1 MAQQQTSQKYILGV
15 DVGVASLGL
24 ARLYLDKSGRP
35 SGEIGGSVLTYPIP
49 LGAEERRLKRSAR
62 KTNDRKG
69 RRLERLSDLLSENG
83 IGAPRGKEPKALL
96 DLSPVKLRAKASR
109 EKIDLAELS
118 RALLHMA
125 KHRGSSAFRE
135 SDIKDDKEARQ
146 TAEGIKS
153 LRAEMAAKSFETYG
167 QYLRSREKKNLPTR
181 INPAKIA
188 NAKGDYA
195 FYPSRELLLEE
206 FNIIWDVQTKYH
218 GAVLNEALKEAV
230 ARELFFQRA
239 VTAPN
244 PGKCPYFLE
253 EDRLPRASRLFQERR
268 IYEEAN
274 SLRFTAKNGKATP
287 YTLEER
293 DALIARLMGGEDL
306 TFAEIKK
313 TLGYDKFTRLSLEN
327 SRSRDR
333 IMGYPFDLALG
344 HEDALG
350 DTWKTFSED
359 EQDEILRILAT
370 QHNEEK
376 ASAALLPILKSD
388 GAVTRALGA
397 PLPKGWGRVGH
408 TATVR
413 LLEQLKAKL
422 IPAKIAEMEAGLVH
436 ALSPDG
442 VIHEALPY
450 YGKILLGHTVPP
462 MWVSDYRRPTDTPPD
477 TNSNEERFGRT
488 PNPVVHLA
496 LNQIR
501 KAVNATIEKY
511 GLPVAIHI
519 ELARELNKSA
529 EARDEI
535 AKNNE
540 KNRKENDK
548 IAETLRREGITVSR
562 LNIQR
567 YKLWAEQ
574 KTLCLYTGKTIK
586 LGDLFGGTVDID
598 HILPRSLTFSD
609 ALSNKCVCLRS
620 ANAFKGNR
628 SPYDAF
634 AKGTHE
640 EYDWDAIMRRVDA
653 LKNKAKEWRFASDA
667 LERFTEEGEDFR
679 ARYGNDNSYLARVT
693 RLYLASLYG
702 EPHHVV
708 AVSSHIV
715 SLLRGKWGLQK
726 ILGSKE
732 QGKKVR
738 DDHRHHFIDALV
750 TACANRGMVQAIQTE
765 AARTERE
772 GLESFVEQIAPPF
785 GDPKSF
791 YATVK
796 EVTFNTVTGARKADH
811 STAGQLHEDTLL
823 GIVDGPDKNGIYV
836 CRKRK
841 HVDDYASFA
850 ALEKPKIQNTLP
862 NLPEIMKARVELETL
877 KSQIKAH
884 LPRAEAVLEAERQ
897 ADLAA
902 GKKGRTVS
910 PAAIFKKATAFQ
922 KDAKGKVSFTLYEK
936 QKLVNLQYSRGN
948 NRPTGGFVSGRNH
961 RMDFFIDAK
970 GRLNWQCIS
979 MLEANDPA
987 FVPKSSHLGYRLL
1000 WSAHKEDV
1008 IEMDDPEEPS
1018 QRRRFVVAKFRDSK
1032 MGIVPEFDARDS
1044 KERVL
1049 YEKGLS
1055 FFQKAGARRLALDEI
1070 GDIKWPFP
1078 ALPPVPPKSR
1088 KKSDDEVPEA

>member
-1 MAQQQTSQKYILGV
+1 MAQEHNSERYILGV
-15 DVGVASLGL
+15 DVGVAYLGL
-24 ARLYLDKSGRP
+24 ARLYLDEKGRP
-35 SGEIGGSVLTYPIP
+35 SGVIGGSVLTYPIP

-62 KTNDRKG
+62 KTNNQKG
-69 RRLERLSDLLSENG
+69 RRLDRLSDLLSENG
-83 IGAPRGKEPKALL
+83 IGYARGKEPKALL

-109 EKIDLAELS
+109 EKIELAELA

-153 LRAEMAAKSFETYG
+153 LRDAMKAKTFETYG
-167 QYLRSREKKNLPTR
+167 QYLRWREKNDLPSR

-195 FYPSRELLLEE
+195 FYPSREMLREE
-206 FNIIWDVQTKYH
+206 FEIIWGKQAEYH
-218 GAVLNEALKEAV
+218 PDALSPDLKAAV

-239 VTAPN
+239 ITAPT
-244 PGKCPYFLE
+244 PGRCPYFLE
-253 EDRLPRASRLFQERR
+253 EDRLPKASRLFQERR
-268 IYEEAN
+268 IYEEVN
-274 SLRFTAKNGKATP
+274 SLRFTAKNGQALP
-287 YTLEER
+287 YTLEDR
-293 DALIARLMGGEDL
+293 DALITRLMDGEDL

-313 TLGYDKFTRLSLEN
+313 ALGLDRSSKITLEN
-327 SRSRDR
+327 AENRKGIAS
-333 IMGYPFDLALG
+333 YPFDLALG
-344 HEDALG
+344 DKEALG
-350 DTWKTFSED
+350 AAWGAFSNE
-359 EQDEILRILAT
+359 EQDEVLLILAT
-370 QHNEEK
+370 VHNEEK
-376 ASAALLPILKSD
+376 ATAALLPLLNSD
-388 GAVTRALGA
+388 AQAVARALAA
-397 PLPKGWGRVGH
+397 PLPKGWGRVGP
-408 TATVR
+408 TATIK

-422 IPAKIAEMEAGLVH
+422 IPARVAEDEAGLVH

-442 VIHEALPY
+442 VIHEKLPY
-450 YGKILLGHTVPP
+450 YGEILLGHTVPP
-462 MWVSDYRRPTDTPPD
+462 MWVSDYRQDTDTPPN
-477 TNSNEERFGRT
+477 TNCHEDKFGRI

-501 KAVNATIEKY
+501 KAVNATIEKH

-540 KNRKENDK
+540 KNRKTNDR
-548 IAETLRREGITVSR
+548 IAERLREAGITISR

-567 YKLWAEQ
+567 YKLWEEQ
-574 KTLCLYTGKTIK
+574 KTLCLYTGKPIE
-586 LGDLFGGTVDID
+586 LGNLFGGTVDMD

-620 ANAFKGNR
+620 ANALKGNR
-628 SPYDAF
+628 APYDAF
-634 AKGTHE
+634 AGNDHAE
-640 EYDWDAIMRRVDA
+640 CDWDAIMRRVTD
-653 LKNKAKEWRFASDA
+653 LKNGAKEWRFASDA
-667 LERFTEEGEDFR
+667 MDRFTEDSENFR

-715 SLLRGKWGLQK
+715 SLLRGKWSLQK
-726 ILGSKE
+726 ILGSKGS
-732 QGKKVR
+732 GKKAR

-750 TACANRGMVQAIQTE
+750 TASATRGMVQAIQTE

-772 GLESFVEQIAPPF
+772 RLESFVEKITPPF
-785 GDPKSF
+785 GEAKSF
-791 YATVK
+791 FTDVK
-796 EVTFNTVTGARKADH
+796 HVTLNTVTSARKADH
-811 STAGQLHEDTLL
+811 STTGQLHEDTLL
-823 GIVDGPDKNGIYV
+823 GIVDGPEKNGAYV

-862 NLPEIMKARVELETL
+862 NLPEIEVARVNLETL
-877 KSQIKAH
+877 KKQIKAL
-884 LPRAEAVLEAERQ
+884 LPPAETALEAEHR
-897 ADLAA
+897 ADLAE

-910 PAAIFKKATAFQ
+910 PTAIFKKAVALQ
-922 KDAKGKVSFTLYEK
+922 KQAGGAVSFALYEK
-936 QKLVNLQYSRGN
+936 QKLVNIQYAQGN

-961 RMDFFIDAK
+961 RMDFFVDAK
-970 GRLNWQCIS
+970 RKLGWQCIA

-987 FVPKSSHLGYRLL
+987 FIPKASLPGHELL

-1008 IEMDDPEEPS
+1008 IEMDDPAEPT
-1018 QRRRFVVAKFRDSK
+1018 QRRRFIVAKFHGPK
-1032 MGIVPEFDARDS
+1032 MGVVPEFDARNS

-1049 YEKGLS
+1049 YENGLS
-1055 FFQKAGARRLALDEI
+1055 FFQKTAARRVVLDEI
-1070 GDIKWPFP
+1070 GDVKWAFP
-1078 ALPPVPPKSR
+1078 ALPQSG
-1088 KKSDDEVPEA
+1088 KKPDEEAPDA

>member
-1 MAQQQTSQKYILGV
+1 MAKQQTSQPYILGV

-24 ARLYLDKSGRP
+24 ARLYLDEKNRP
-35 SGEIGGSVLTYPIP
+35 TGDMGGSILTYPIP

-62 KTNDRKG
+62 KTNDQKG
-69 RRLERLSDLLSENG
+69 RRIDRLSDLLSDNG
-83 IGAPRGKEPKALL
+83 IGSPRGEEPKALL

-109 EKIDLAELS
+109 EKIELAELA

-153 LRAEMAAKSFETYG
+153 LRTEMKAKEFATYG

-195 FYPSRELLLEE
+195 FYPSREMLREE
-206 FNIIWDVQTKYH
+206 FEIIWDCQAPHHPAILTS
-218 GAVLNEALKEAV
+218 ELKEAV

-239 VTAPN
+239 ITAPH

-268 IYEEAN
+268 IYEEVN
-274 SLRFTAKNGKATP
+274 SLRFTAKNGQALP

-293 DALIARLMGGEDL
+293 DTLIAHLMAGENL

-313 TLGYDKFTRLSLEN
+313 TLGNEKSTRLTLEN
-327 SRSRDR
+327 AENRAGVV
-333 IMGYPFDLALG
+333 GYPFDLALG

-350 DTWKTFSED
+350 DAWRTFSD
-359 EQDEILRILAT
+359 DKQDEILRILAT
-370 QHNEEK
+370 VHNEEK
-376 ASAALLPILKSD
+376 ATAALLPLLQSD
-388 GAVTRALGA
+388 GQAVARALAA
-397 PLPKGWGRVGH
+397 PLPKGWGRIGP
-408 TATVR
+408 TATAG

-442 VIHEALPY
+442 VIHETLPY
-450 YGKILLGHTVPP
+450 YGEILLGHTVPP
-462 MWVSDYRRPTDTPPD
+462 MWVSDYRRATDTPPD
-477 TNSNEERFGRT
+477 TNNHEDKFGRI

-501 KAVNATIEKY
+501 KAVNATIKKH
-511 GLPVAIHI
+511 GLPAAIHI
-519 ELARELNKSA
+519 ELAREMNKSA
-529 EARDEI
+529 EARDDI

-540 KNRKENDK
+540 KNRKANDA
-548 IAETLRREGITVSR
+548 IAETLREAGITVSR
-562 LNIQR
+562 TNIQR
-567 YKLWAEQ
+567 YKLWKEQ
-574 KTLCLYTGKTIK
+574 KCQCLYTGKCIK
-586 LGDLFGGTVDID
+586 LEDLFGGTVDVD

-634 AKGTHE
+634 AGNDHE
-640 EYDWDAIMRRVDA
+640 ECDWDAIMRRVDA
-653 LKNKAKEWRFASDA
+653 LNNKAKEWRFASDA
-667 LERFTEEGEDFR
+667 MDRFTEDGEDFR

-726 ILGSKE
+726 ILGSKKS
-732 QGKKVR
+732 GKKAR

-750 TACANRGMVQAIQTE
+750 TAAANRGMVQAIQTE

-772 GLESFVEQIAPPF
+772 GLESFVEKIAPPF
-785 GDPKSF
+785 GDPEFFFS
-791 YATVK
+791 AVK
-796 EVTFNTVTGARKADH
+796 QVTLNSITGARKADH
-811 STAGQLHEDTLL
+811 SAAGQLHEDTLL
-823 GIVDGPDKNGIYV
+823 GIVDGPDKNGAYV

-862 NLPEIMKARVELETL
+862 DLPEIMKARVELEAL
-877 KSQIKAH
+877 KEQIEAL
-884 LPRAEAVLEAERQ
+884 LPEAKTVLEAERQ
-897 ADLAA
+897 TDLAA
-902 GKKGRTVS
+902 GKKGRAVS
-910 PAAIFKKATAFQ
+910 PAAIFKKAVALQ
-922 KDAKGKVSFTLYEK
+922 KQAGGKVSFALYEK
-936 QKLVNLQYSRGN
+936 QKLVNIQYAQGN

-961 RMDFFIDAK
+961 RMDFFIDGK
-970 GRLNWQCIS
+970 GKLRWQCIA
-979 MLEANDPA
+979 MLEANDPK
-987 FVPKSSHLGYRLL
+987 FTPKASLPGHQLL
-1000 WSAHKEDV
+1000 WSTHKEDV
-1008 IEMDDPEEPS
+1008 IEMDDPEDPT
-1018 QRRRFVVAKFRDSK
+1018 QRRRFIVAKFRDI
-1032 MGIVPEFDARDS
+1032 GLGVVPEFDARDS

-1055 FFQKAGARRLALDEI
+1055 FFQDAGARRLVLDEI
-1070 GDIKWPFP
+1070 GDIKWAFP
-1078 ALPPVPPKSR
+1078 ALPRSE
-1088 KKSDDEVPEA
+1088 KKADEAADKT